1 MIRIGSAKIRKTKLI
16 KSELMG
22 SLLHIN
28 NNLITITEQFLSLFL
43 CFYLMLTKILGLLE
57 KRIFYWWK

>member
-1 MIRIGSAKIRKTKLI
+1 MIRTVPAKIRETAAKQI

-28 NNLITITEQFLSLFL
+28 NNNLITITEQFPSK
-43 CFYLMLTKILGLLE
+43 LT
-57 KRIFYWWK
+57 

>member
-28 NNLITITEQFLSLFL
+28 NNLITITEQFLS
-43 CFYLMLTKILGLLE
+43 
-57 KRIFYWWK
+57 